1 MSQDDSLLTGDFPM
15 PRETTRQQ
23 NRNPRQQDWNSK
35 RDRQYEHI
43 EESQEEE
50 GRSRGRAEEIAART
64 VNKQRARSGEARQQ
78 SKTST
83 EGLSAPQRGGLRSGH
98 GPEGRT
104 KDQLYAD
111 AKRQHI
117 PGRSKMNKQE
127 LQERLGD
134 D

>member
-1 MSQDDSLLTGDFPM
+1 M
-15 PRETTRQQ
+15 PRQTARRQD
-23 NRNPRQQDWNSK
+23 RDPRRQDWSSK

-50 GRSRGRAEEIAART
+50 GRSRDRAEEIAART
-64 VNKQRARSGEARQQ
+64 VNKQRARWGEAEQK
-78 SKTST
+78 SKTSM

-111 AKRQHI
+111 AQRQHI
-117 PGRSKMNKQE
+117 PGRSKMTKQE